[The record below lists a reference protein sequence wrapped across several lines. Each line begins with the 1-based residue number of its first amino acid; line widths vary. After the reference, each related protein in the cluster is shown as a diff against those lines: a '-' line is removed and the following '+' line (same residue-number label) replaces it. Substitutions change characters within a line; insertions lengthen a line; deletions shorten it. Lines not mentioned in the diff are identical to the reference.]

1 MKAMNPYAFPG
12 FLLLPREIEN
22 VAASVWNVPVESLY
36 QKTRQREVVEARYS
50 VFHYRKTKMNEQ
62 EPDIAKTV
70 PFDRTT
76 VIHAIKAAEEL
87 LEFNK
92 SFREKYRSFEN
103 QLSNDL
109 VRNFKT
115 WR

>member
-1 MKAMNPYAFPG
+1 MKAMNPYVFPG
-12 FLLLPREIEN
+12 LKPFPREIEK
-22 VAASVWNVPVESLY
+22 VAATVWNVPVESLY

-50 VFHYRKTKMNEQ
+50 VFYYRKTKMNEQ

-115 WR
+115 GR

>member
-36 QKTRQREVVEARYS
+36 QKTRQREVAEARYS

-76 VIHAIKAAEEL
+76 VIHAIKAVEHL
-87 LEFNK
+87 LEFDRP
-92 SFREKYRSFEN
+92 FQRKYRLF
-103 QLSNDL
+103 QDALANDL
-109 VRNFKT
+109 VSSYKVHR
-115 WR
+115 